1 MVLRFR
7 RRRTG
12 PGPAG
17 TALALLALVL
27 AVAYLYYE
35 TPLIQAGG
43 AWPRL
48 PGPPQPAWSA
58 DLPAAWAGEP
68 GELLLSVGDRHILTA
83 RAAAGMVEAVW
94 YDRFGYAAAQS
105 PQLPVDGAPGGP
117 LAASGLLVLAGEPD
131 VPLLRVLSPASP
143 PGGMTWRPPVPAA
156 GIRPVAVHQALLA
169 AAVFGAPQG
178 PDLAPD
184 LLAVLDIGGSEP
196 ALRWSQPYQ
205 ERRLLQGAG
214 GPAGLAVT
222 TVDPESGS
230 FHLELWS
237 WQGER
242 LWSSDSSAGPL
253 RLLAVGPSGHDAGEG
268 SDPGSVPARAWVA
281 DGVALTSVGPGGA
294 GPALTDGRPPQRCWP
309 VGQGAACLLLP
320 DPEDAG
326 EGVGSAGGAGQ
337 EEGAGPGAELL
348 FIDGGGR
355 ISRHRLEPGAV
366 VWPWPGRGALAAAG
380 SVLTAFDA
388 GGARWSLDLPLA
400 PRALAAG
407 GHGLA
412 VSDGHRLAWLRWPA
426 GGGR

>member
-1 MVLRFR
+1 PAGPGTGSQLPSRHQQLRQPVAGAGAPGRGPRAVPARPGRGPQLLHRAPQPGRGPAPQRRHRRLRKGDQARPAPAGQRAGGTVAGSAAAGPARGPARLRARGGRAPAGAAAGRRGRRPMVRRFR

-17 TALALLALVL
+17 TALPLLALVL

-35 TPLIQAGG
+35 TPLIQGGG

-230 FHLELWS
+230 FRLELWS
-237 WQGER
+237 WQGGR

-253 RLLAVGPSGHDAGEG
+253 RLLAVGPSGHDAGVG

-294 GPALTDGRPPQRCWP
+294 GRALTDGR
-309 VGQGAACLLLP
+309 
-320 DPEDAG
+320 
-326 EGVGSAGGAGQ
+326 
-337 EEGAGPGAELL
+337 
-348 FIDGGGR
+348 
-355 ISRHRLEPGAV
+355 
-366 VWPWPGRGALAAAG
+366 
-380 SVLTAFDA
+380 
-388 GGARWSLDLPLA
+388 
-400 PRALAAG
+400 
-407 GHGLA
+407 
-412 VSDGHRLAWLRWPA
+412 
-426 GGGR
+426 